1 MTDSTQ
7 RFTIP
12 VSGMTCAGCVGRVEK
27 ALAQIPGST
36 QVQVNLITQQASL
49 NIPAEQF
56 QTVLDTLQSTGYPVP
71 TQTLEFSVSD
81 MHCGSCV
88 GQIEQGL
95 SGISGVQ
102 QVVANLASAK
112 VHVRVAQGIEIQEAL
127 LKKAEQ
133 LGYPMTPLTDAEDAQ
148 SQADAKRQRE
158 HHQSQQNLIV
168 AAALTL
174 PIFVLDMGGHFIPA
188 FHHWLVHTFGQQ
200 NLFLTFFVLASLV
213 QFGPGWQ
220 FYRKGFPSL
229 LRGGP
234 DMNALVMIG
243 TSAAWGYSVV
253 ATFMPQ
259 WLPADSVH
267 VYYEASAVIIT
278 LVLLGRHLESRAR
291 GRTSQAI
298 QHLLGLQAKT
308 ARVVTTDASGHTIM
322 VDRPLAA
329 IQLDDLVLIRPGEK
343 IPVDG
348 QIVEGTGWVDEAM
361 VTGEPIAV
369 AKTVSEQADGRVV
382 GGTLLKSG
390 SLKVRVTAT
399 GSNTLIAQI
408 VRMVEEAQTA
418 KLPIQALVD
427 RVTLYF
433 VPMVLILAAIT
444 FTVWLWL
451 GPEPALTLALVNAV
465 AVLIIACPCAMGL
478 ATPTSIMV
486 GTGKGAE
493 QGILFRR
500 GDGLQTLRDV
510 GIIAFDKTGTLTE
523 GHPVLTDLVVTE
535 AFAEQELLS
544 WIAAVEQRSE
554 HPIAE
559 AIVAAAEAQ
568 KLSLPEATAFVSE
581 SGLGVQASVD
591 GKTIALGA
599 DRYMAELGVSVAP
612 LKDTATALGQAGK
625 TPLYAAVEGEL
636 AAILAVADP
645 IKKTTA
651 AALANLRAQGL
662 TLAII
667 TGDNQHTA
675 QAIAKQLGIT
685 EVVAE
690 VRPDGKVAALESLRA
705 NGQTLAF
712 VGDGINDAPALAA
725 ADIGLAIGTGTDIAI
740 ETADVVLMSGD
751 LQKIPAAI
759 SLSRATLRN
768 IKQNLFWA
776 FAYNSALIPVAAG
789 ALYPVAGILLS
800 PMFAAGAMA
809 ASSICVLTNALRLRR
824 WQPPQSA
831 QSSL

>member
-1 MTDSTQ
+1 MTDSSQ
-7 RFTIP
+7 HFTLP

-27 ALAQIPGST
+27 ALAQVPGSRN
-36 QVQVNLITQQASL
+36 VQVNLITQQASL
-49 NIPAEQF
+49 NIPAEQLN
-56 QTVLDTLQSTGYPVP
+56 TVIETLQGAGYPVP
-71 TQTLEFSVSD
+71 SNTLEFQVNA

-95 SGISGVQ
+95 SAIPGVR
-102 QVVANLASAK
+102 QVVANLATSR
-112 VHVRVAQGIEIQEAL
+112 VHVTVTQGLDLQDAL
-127 LKKAEQ
+127 LQKAQ
-133 LGYPMTPLTDAEDAQ
+133 HIGYPMLPLTSASNAQTQAEAQ
-148 SQADAKRQRE
+148 R
-158 HHQSQQNLIV
+158 HQQHQHSKHNLLI

-188 FHHWLVHTFGQQ
+188 FHHWLMNTVGQQ

-220 FYRKGFPSL
+220 FYRKGFPAL

-234 DMNALVMIG
+234 DMNSLVMIG
-243 TSAAWGYSVV
+243 TSAAWGYSVI
-253 ATFMPQ
+253 ATFIPQ
-259 WLPADSVH
+259 WLPAESVH

-278 LVLLGRHLESRAR
+278 LVLLGRHLETQAR

-298 QHLLGLQAKT
+298 QHLLGLQAKS
-308 ARVVTTDASGHTIM
+308 ARVVSSDAQGNPVMI
-322 VDRPLAA
+322 DQPLD
-329 IQLDDLVLIRPGEK
+329 QVMLNDHVLIRPGEK

-348 QIVEGTGWVDEAM
+348 KIVEGTGWVDEAM

-390 SLKVRVTAT
+390 SLKVQVTAT
-399 GSNTLIAQI
+399 GNNTLIAQI
-408 VRMVEEAQTA
+408 VHMVEQAQTA

-433 VPMVLILAAIT
+433 VPTVLVLATIT
-444 FTVWLWL
+444 FLVWLWQ
-451 GPEPALTLALVNAV
+451 GPALTVALVNAV

-500 GDGLQTLRDV
+500 GDGLQQLRDV
-510 GIIAFDKTGTLTE
+510 GIVAFDKTGTLTE
-523 GHPVLTDLVVTE
+523 GHPVLTDYSVTE
-535 AFAEQELLS
+535 PWQEAEVLS
-544 WIAAVEQRSE
+544 WVAAVEQHSE

-559 AIVAAAEAQ
+559 AIVAAAKAQ
-568 KLSLPEATAFVSE
+568 SLPIPVATSF
-581 SGLGVQASVD
+581 ASVS
-591 GKTIALGA
+591 GMGVTAQVAGHQIALGA
-599 DRYMAELGVSVAP
+599 ERYMQQLGASVDTFSALATELG
-612 LKDTATALGQAGK
+612 KAGK
-625 TPLYAAVEGEL
+625 TPLYAAVNGKL

-645 IKKTTA
+645 IKKTSA

-662 TLAII
+662 TLAMI

-675 QAIAKQLGIT
+675 QAIAEQLGIDR
-685 EVVAE
+685 VIAE
-690 VRPDGKVAALESLRA
+690 VLPDGKVAALESLRA

-725 ADIGLAIGTGTDIAI
+725 ADIGIAIGTGTDIAI

-789 ALYPVAGILLS
+789 VLYPVTGILLS

-809 ASSICVLTNALRLRR
+809 ASSICVLSNALRLRR
-824 WQPPQSA
+824 WQPPKPV
-831 QSSL
+831 